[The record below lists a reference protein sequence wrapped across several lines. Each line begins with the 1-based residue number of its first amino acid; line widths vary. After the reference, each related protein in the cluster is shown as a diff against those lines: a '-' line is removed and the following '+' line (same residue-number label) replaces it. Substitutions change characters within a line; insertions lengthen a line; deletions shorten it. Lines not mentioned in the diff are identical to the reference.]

1 MVKKYGALFDLDG
14 VLIDSEGGYSEF
26 WAEQGRKYRPDIPN
40 LAEAVKGTTLPNIL
54 GTYFPDAEVVAK
66 ICADLDEYEANV
78 HFPLFPGVMEFL
90 ADLHRHGISAAVVTS
105 SGADKMKKLF
115 SEKPEFSSYF
125 DVVVTSADVTHSK
138 PNPECFLIGAQK
150 LGMEIGDCFIFEDS
164 LNGLKAA
171 NAAGALKVVGLST
184 TLPAEQIEGLAN
196 VVIPSFEDFS
206 VDKLIAH

>member
-90 ADLHRHGISAAVVTS
+90 ADLHRNGISAAVVTS

-115 SEKPEFSSYF
+115 SEKPEFASYF

-206 VDKLIAH
+206 VDKLIAL

>member
-1 MVKKYGALFDLDG
+1 
-14 VLIDSEGGYSEF
+14 
-26 WAEQGRKYRPDIPN
+26 
-40 LAEAVKGTTLPNIL
+40 
-54 GTYFPDAEVVAK
+54 
-66 ICADLDEYEANV
+66 
-78 HFPLFPGVMEFL
+78 
-90 ADLHRHGISAAVVTS
+90 
-105 SGADKMKKLF
+105 MKKLF